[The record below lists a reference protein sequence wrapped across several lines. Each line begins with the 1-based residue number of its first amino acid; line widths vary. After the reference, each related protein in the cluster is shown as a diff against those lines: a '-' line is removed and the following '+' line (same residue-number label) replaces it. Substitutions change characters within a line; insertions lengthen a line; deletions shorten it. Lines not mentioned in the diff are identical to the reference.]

1 MLLGARDGR
10 ATGGR
15 KGNMGLDEDWGEE
28 LAVEQEPRR
37 DRLSRPGGAENSD
50 AAASGAPCGEGGMRL
65 GTSGLSPPGVPGGS
79 IPTLISHSARYVTA
93 NRLYPSSTSKLHT
106 RTPPHTASQHSRIP
120 QSDQLKVQCEQRGEQ
135 GAQEDVAR
143 TQVTTEVQRGLQ
155 PNHEGQSEQQQQQRS
170 TQQEQ
175 QQQRQPMVAAAASA
189 ASYQE
194 MEEVSALKGAPDAAA
209 GAGAD
214 GCPGT
219 TSWATREPRGEGE
232 CALGT
237 ARTPTVNR
245 AATAAHQEDKGDAAT
260 EAARPNRAATCTRYG
275 YGVYEYW

>member
-1 MLLGARDGR
+1 MEDGGGDGLTPQMVLAAARPPLEALGARDGR

-37 DRLSRPGGAENSD
+37 DMLSRPGGAATSG
-50 AAASGAPCGEGGMRL
+50 AAASGAPCGEGGVRL
-65 GTSGLSPPGVPGGS
+65 GTSGLSPPGAPGGS
-79 IPTLISHSARYVTA
+79 TPTLISHSARYVTA

-155 PNHEGQSEQQQQQRS
+155 PNHE
-170 TQQEQ
+170 
-175 QQQRQPMVAAAASA
+175 
-189 ASYQE
+189 
-194 MEEVSALKGAPDAAA
+194 
-209 GAGAD
+209 
-214 GCPGT
+214 
-219 TSWATREPRGEGE
+219 
-232 CALGT
+232 
-237 ARTPTVNR
+237 
-245 AATAAHQEDKGDAAT
+245 
-260 EAARPNRAATCTRYG
+260 
-275 YGVYEYW
+275 